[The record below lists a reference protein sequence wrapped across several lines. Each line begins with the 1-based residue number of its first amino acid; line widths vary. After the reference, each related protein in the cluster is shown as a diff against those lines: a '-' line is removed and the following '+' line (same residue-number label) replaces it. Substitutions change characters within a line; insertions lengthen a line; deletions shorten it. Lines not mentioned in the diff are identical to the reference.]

1 MEFNNS
7 APTVDSPAV
16 RAALLDKAI
25 ESTVLVAEQSGL
37 KAVGTSAAMNLG
49 VSVAQQK
56 KAVCA

>member
-37 KAVGTSAAMNLG
+37 KAVGTSAAMSLG